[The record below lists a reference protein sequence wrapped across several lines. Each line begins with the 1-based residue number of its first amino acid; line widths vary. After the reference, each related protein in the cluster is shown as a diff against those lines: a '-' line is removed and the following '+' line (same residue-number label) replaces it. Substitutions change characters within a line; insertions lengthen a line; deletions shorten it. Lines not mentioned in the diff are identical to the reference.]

1 MRMKVEHLVKAKE
14 EKPAEPFDVNRF
26 IHELYQMDPEI
37 IFRGKVLLDQQ
48 KVIELAKRHKDRCV
62 LQVEDME
69 KSKG

>member
-1 MRMKVEHLVKAKE
+1 MRMKVEHLITPKQE
-14 EKPAEPFDVNRF
+14 RPAEPIVIKQF
-26 IHELYQMDPEI
+26 IEELYKMDPEL

-48 KVIELAKRHKDRCV
+48 KVIDLAKRHKDRCV